1 MTDEPRKS
9 SFPPRAPARGGPL
22 VLQGIAGSPG
32 VSVGKAHVLRDT
44 RTAISQRRIAT
55 EEVDAE
61 VARVRNAIEIAQKSI
76 VSVSASVALPV
87 EPAAILDAYQA
98 MLSDPFLHERVEKW
112 IRRELLCAEWA
123 IITAGEEVASLF
135 DKGHGQNEPAS
146 HGAYLRERKHDV
158 EFVCDRLL
166 RALGGGDE
174 PASHALAGEPCIV
187 IARDLSP
194 ADTAAMGKRSALAFV
209 TERGSRTSHTS
220 IMARALEV
228 PAVVGVRAEAL
239 RELRTG
245 DVVIV
250 DGSRGVVVLYPT
262 PSLIEEAE
270 QRAERRAS
278 FARDL
283 RGQGKDRPTRTS
295 CETLIHLEANIEFPE
310 EVPVAVKAGA
320 EGIGL
325 YRTEFLYIDRTT
337 LPSEEE
343 QYEVYRDVVAA
354 FHPKPVTLRT
364 FDIGG
369 DKFASSFAT
378 PEEMNPALGLRAVRL
393 ALRRPEIFS
402 TQLRA
407 MLRAR
412 QHGDVRLMVPMI
424 TALDEITDVRRL
436 IERAAKDVGVPVDVP
451 VGMMVE
457 VPAAAVMADLFA
469 PAVDFFSIGTND
481 LVQYTLAIDRTSREL
496 AHYASPFAPS
506 ILRLVR
512 SVIQAS
518 SGHKVPVSLCG
529 AMAQEALGALLLV
542 GLGLR
547 RLSMGAGALLEV
559 KEALARVT
567 LAECEA
573 AAQKCLVQPSAGH
586 VERLMYET
594 FEPRLADLLRE

>member
-1 MTDEPRKS
+1 MSGDTRSS

-32 VSVGKAHVLRDT
+32 VSVGKVLVLRDT
-44 RTAISQRRIAT
+44 RASISQKRIAT
-55 EEVDAE
+55 HEIEGE
-61 VARVRNAIEIAQKSI
+61 LSRVRTAIEAAQRSI
-76 VSVSASVALPV
+76 VTVAASASLPS

-123 IITAGEEVASLF
+123 VVTAGEEVASLF
-135 DKGHGQNEPAS
+135 DKGNDANPTGHA
-146 HGAYLRERKHDV
+146 AYLRERKHDI

-166 RALGGGDE
+166 RALGPGEEVIGHKLAE
-174 PASHALAGEPCIV
+174 PSIV

-194 ADTAAMGKRSALAFV
+194 ADTAAMGKRAALAFV

-228 PAVVGVRAEAL
+228 PAVVGVQAEAL

-270 QRAERRAS
+270 NRAEKRAS

-283 RGQGKDRPTRTS
+283 RGHAKDRPASTS
-295 CETLIHLEANIEFPE
+295 CATLIHLESNIEFPE

-337 LPSEEE
+337 LPTEDE
-343 QYEVYRDVVAA
+343 QYEVYRDVVLAM
-354 FHPKPVTLRT
+354 HPRPVTLRT

-378 PEEMNPALGLRAVRL
+378 PAEMNPALGLRAVRL
-393 ALRRPEIFS
+393 ALRRPDVFL

-412 QHGDVRLMVPMI
+412 KHGDVRIMVPMI
-424 TALDEITDVRRL
+424 TSLDEITEVRRL
-436 IERAAKDVGVPVDVP
+436 IGCAAADLGVPSDLP
-451 VGMMVE
+451 IGMMVE
-457 VPAAAVMADLFA
+457 VPAAAIMADLFA

-496 AHYASPFAPS
+496 AHHATPFAPA
-506 ILRLVR
+506 ILRLIRTV
-512 SVIQAS
+512 VVAS
-518 SGHKVPVSLCG
+518 AGHAVPVSLCG
-529 AMAQEALGALLLV
+529 AMAQEPLGALLLV
-542 GLGLR
+542 GLGVR

-559 KEALARVT
+559 KEALSRAT
-567 LAECEA
+567 LSECEDA
-573 AAQKCLVQPSAGH
+573 AKACLCQPSAEA
-586 VERLMYET
+586 VERVMGDAFET
-594 FEPRLADLLRE
+594 RLADLLRA

>member
-1 MTDEPRKS
+1 MSGEGRSS

-32 VSVGKAHVLRDT
+32 VSVGKVIVLRDT
-44 RTAISQRRIAT
+44 RSAVAQKRIASH
-55 EEVDAE
+55 EVDIE
-61 VARVRNAIEIAQKSI
+61 LERVRAAIETAQRSI
-76 VSVSASVALPV
+76 VSVAASVSLPT

-135 DKGHGQNEPAS
+135 DRGHDESNAVS
-146 HGAYLRERKHDV
+146 YGAYLRERKHDI

-166 RALGGGDE
+166 RALSPADSIAPHCIDE
-174 PASHALAGEPCIV
+174 PSIV

-194 ADTAAMGKRSALAFV
+194 ADTAAMGKKAALAFV

-239 RELRTG
+239 RELRSG

-262 PSLIEEAE
+262 PSLVQEAE
-270 QRAERRAS
+270 RRAERRAS
-278 FARDL
+278 FAQNL
-283 RGQGKDRPTRTS
+283 RGHGKDRATQTS
-295 CETLIHLEANIEFPE
+295 CATLIHLEANIELPE
-310 EVPVAVKAGA
+310 EVPVAVNAGA

-337 LPSEEE
+337 LPTEDE
-343 QYEVYRDVVAA
+343 QYAVYRDVVLAM
-354 FHPKPVTLRT
+354 HPRPVTLRT

-378 PEEMNPALGLRAVRL
+378 PAEMNPALGLRAVRL
-393 ALRRPEIFS
+393 ALQRQEVFL

-407 MLRAR
+407 MLRASE
-412 QHGDVRLMVPMI
+412 HGDVRVMVPMI
-424 TALDEITDVRRL
+424 TSMDEVAEVRRL
-436 IERAAKDVGVPVDVP
+436 LGRAAKEVGTTKPLP
-451 VGMMVE
+451 LGIMIE
-457 VPAAAVMADLFA
+457 VPAAAIMADLFA

-496 AHYASPFAPS
+496 AHHATPFAPS
-506 ILRLVR
+506 ILRLIR
-512 SVIQAS
+512 SVVGAS
-518 SGHKVPVSLCG
+518 AGHAVPLSLCG
-529 AMAQEALGALLLV
+529 AMAQEPLGALLLV

-559 KEALARVT
+559 KEALSRVT
-567 LAECEA
+567 LAECEEVA
-573 AAQKCLVQPSAGH
+573 RLCLVQPTAAD
-586 VERLMYET
+586 VERVLTDT
-594 FEPRLADLLRE
+594 FAPRLADLLRE